1 MKKYLALCLLAGLAG
16 SVYADNTLMQP
27 TGFMNG
33 PKLYVGGSLGLPNR
47 AIHAMTLFLMGSA
60 TARILPGKPLVA
72 SVPTP
77 CWGLKSAITN
87 WVKPA

>member
-33 PKLYVGGSLGLPNR
+33 PKLYVGGSLGV
-47 AIHAMTLFLMGSA
+47 F
-60 TARILPGKPLVA
+60 
-72 SVPTP
+72 PT
-77 CWGLKSAITN
+77 GRYMQ
-87 WVKPA
+87 